1 MINHGLSTGALFL
14 LIGMMYERYH
24 TRNMREIG
32 GLAKRMPIWAT
43 FLVFFTM
50 ASVGLP
56 GLNGFV
62 SEFLCLMGTFQASS
76 AWGSGMWGSL
86 AGALP
91 GKTAGDLGPWYA
103 LVAGIGMIVA
113 AMYLL
118 YMLGKVVW
126 GPLVEPA
133 GHASHAAHAAHG
145 SHERHADGADHAH
158 HAPVLPPDLNRREI
172 LTLVPLAVLCIALG
186 VYPQPMLQA
195 LQTPIERVVQRI
207 DGARMVPE
215 AVPAAPALPAQLP
228 LTTSSD
234 AASNTASDLSSMPT
248 PSDHRGPALA
258 QEAGR

>member
-1 MINHGLSTGALFL
+1 
-14 LIGMMYERYH
+14 
-24 TRNMREIG
+24 
-32 GLAKRMPIWAT
+32 
-43 FLVFFTM
+43 
-50 ASVGLP
+50 
-56 GLNGFV
+56 
-62 SEFLCLMGTFQASS
+62 
-76 AWGSGMWGSL
+76 
-86 AGALP
+86 
-91 GKTAGDLGPWYA
+91 
-103 LVAGIGMIVA
+103 MIVA

-133 GHASHAAHAAHG
+133 GHASHG
-145 SHERHADGADHAH
+145 SHDSHADQADHAH

-215 AVPAAPALPAQLP
+215 AVPAVSAPLP

-234 AASNTASDLSSMPT
+234 ASSNTASDLSSMPT